1 MTVEMQPEM
10 HRAVA
15 NAVNMV
21 NLHSGETSVRLRFR
35 SDNREPELDFVANSA
50 SLTKGGFEFTAGFE
64 TYTGSFE
71 DLAEIHAEL
80 IGR

>member
-1 MTVEMQPEM
+1 MAVEMQPEM
-10 HRAVA
+10 QRAVA

-35 SDNREPELDFVANSA
+35 SDESEPELDFVANSA
-50 SLTKGGFEFTAGFE
+50 RLSEGGFEFTAGFE